1 MEKYQLLNGN
11 TLVASFTHER
21 TLLGDVYSNIKVHEP
36 DQLPIRLRNSCDSGH
51 LMDWINRRSVPV
63 NRHHMEAMLGA
74 LNLKEPFDLMR
85 YSHALS
91 LNDTFWIKE
100 ESENLSFDAINLY
113 DNKFDE
119 ALGWIAFTGLPS
131 DISRNL
137 STPELTTVGMLP
149 KYWQRIGFEDIILCK
164 GGTSGYSNAGYEPY
178 NEVAAHIVAK
188 HLGIPTIPYHL
199 EKRNDKIVS
208 ISKLFTTK
216 QIGLM
221 TGSEYLDHKYPDRRY
236 KNLNDLF
243 QSMKADG
250 IDLRGFYEMCFL
262 DYIIEN
268 FDRHLNNWG
277 LSVDNQS
284 QRILGISPIWDNG
297 MSLDYDKPK
306 DMRDRFDFA
315 SFNIKYDFI
324 KDCEYTRNFESRVN
338 KLLAAIKSGELLN
351 KICVD
356 TEKFYPDSD
365 IHKKT
370 VEFVEARCMEF
381 LKPLDRSMLKPGI
394 LHDVPVSPVSSDVLA
409 KPTSSD
415 APKSSVMDEIAA
427 DKQKKLQTAG
437 AAEDSPAMSARKKKK
452 DLEL

>member
-1 MEKYQLLNGN
+1 MEKFQLLNGN

-21 TLLGDVYSNIKVHEP
+21 TLLGDVYSNIEVHES
-36 DQLPIRLRNSCDSGH
+36 DQLPIRLRKDCNRRA
-51 LMDWINRRSVPV
+51 LANWINRRSVPV

-100 ESENLSFDAINLY
+100 ENENLFFDAINLY
-113 DNKFDE
+113 DNKFDD

-149 KYWQRIGFEDIILCK
+149 KYWQRIGIEDIILCK

-178 NEVAAHIVAK
+178 HEVVAYIVANK
-188 HLGIPTIPYHL
+188 LGILTIPYHL
-199 EKRNDKIVS
+199 EERNDKIVS
-208 ISKLFTTK
+208 ASKLFTTK

-221 TGSEYLDHKYPDRRY
+221 TGQEYLEYRTDVVGY
-236 KNLNDLF
+236 KSLSDLLEF
-243 QSMKADG
+243 MKTDG
-250 IDLRGFYEMCFL
+250 IDPRGFYEMCLL

-277 LSVDNQS
+277 FSVDNQS

-306 DMRDRFDFA
+306 DMRERFDFS

-324 KDCEYTRNFESRVN
+324 KDCEYTRDFQSRVN
-338 KLLAAIKSGELLN
+338 KLLVAIKSGELLN
-351 KICVD
+351 QIRVD

-365 IHKKT
+365 LHTKT
-370 VEFVEARCMEF
+370 IEFVEERCIEF
-381 LKPLDRSMLKPGI
+381 LKPLNR
-394 LHDVPVSPVSSDVLA
+394 
-409 KPTSSD
+409 
-415 APKSSVMDEIAA
+415 
-427 DKQKKLQTAG
+427 
-437 AAEDSPAMSARKKKK
+437 R
-452 DLEL
+452 